1 MYDSLFA
8 HCERFKP
15 HLIAHNNL
23 QQGNGRLLHDMYGVN
38 TVMLQLYPR
47 APTSFEP
54 PVFMSTVPRRQ
65 PVYLLPKMV
74 LGEMHSAAL
83 DPEGAGQRRRA
94 AAGLPPM
101 TVDDV
106 YELFDKMPVLCG
118 WSPAVFGG
126 YPDRPRDQIVEG
138 TGR

>member
-1 MYDSLFA
+1 MTQLSFVLA
-8 HCERFKP
+8 S
-15 HLIAHNNL
+15 A
-23 QQGNGRLLHDMYGVN
+23 LL
-38 TVMLQLYPR
+38 L
-47 APTSFEP
+47 APALGGCVVKP
-54 PVFMSTVPRRQ
+54 PVCYVDYQHSR
-65 PVYLLPKMV
+65 LLPKMV